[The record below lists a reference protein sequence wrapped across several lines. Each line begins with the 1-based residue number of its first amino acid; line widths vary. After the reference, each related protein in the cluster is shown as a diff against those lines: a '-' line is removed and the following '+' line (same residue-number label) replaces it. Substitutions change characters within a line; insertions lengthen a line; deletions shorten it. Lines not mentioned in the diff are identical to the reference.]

1 MRLIGLFWKNER
13 GSMVA
18 DIAKASVAIGLL
30 SVVAAN
36 IISSRTGLDRDGL
49 SRVASAAAGLQTID
63 PMVTGSIRKQI
74 AETRLDPCTVQR

>member
-1 MRLIGLFWKNER
+1 MRLIELFWKSER

-18 DIAKASVAIGLL
+18 DVAKASLAIGLL

-36 IISSRTGLDRDGL
+36 IISSRTALDRDAL
-49 SRVASAAAGLQTID
+49 QQVASAAAKRDVAD
-63 PMVTGSIRKQI
+63 PMVTGSINKKL